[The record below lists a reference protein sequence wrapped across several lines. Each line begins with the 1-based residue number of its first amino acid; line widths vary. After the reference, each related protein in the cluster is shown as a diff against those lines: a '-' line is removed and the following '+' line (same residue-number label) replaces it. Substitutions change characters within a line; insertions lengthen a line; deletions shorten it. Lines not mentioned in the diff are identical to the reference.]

1 MKPIT
6 QREREILRI
15 KPDAEVYVTD
25 EHPDS
30 LPTYNCAGSVLEL
43 RWKFTP
49 EMGKDATAIDF
60 LLRIGL
66 RPQDPAALEKK
77 IAVYR
82 GKNLGLWHVAK
93 HIGCGWYESKCREGL
108 RIVHRADCFLDDD
121 DGYGA
126 VESFWEFDGE
136 EAKSKLEQAL
146 LEDLE
151 SRCGGSA
158 AEKRAKAQAWRREIQ
173 QVFDSKPPA

>member
-1 MKPIT
+1 MKPIS

-30 LPTYNCAGSVLEL
+30 LPTYNCAGSVLQL

-49 EMGKDATAIDF
+49 EMGKDATAIDY
-60 LLRIGL
+60 LLRLGL
-66 RPQDPAALEKK
+66 RRQDPAALDRK

-82 GKNLGLWHVAK
+82 GESLWLWHVAK
-93 HIGCGWYESKCREGL
+93 HIGGGWYESKCHEGL
-108 RIVHRADCFLDDD
+108 RIVHRADCFLD

-136 EAKSKLEQAL
+136 EAKRKLEQAL

-158 AEKRAKAQAWRREIQ
+158 EEKQVKAQAWRREIG
-173 QVFDSKPPA
+173 QVFDAKPPA